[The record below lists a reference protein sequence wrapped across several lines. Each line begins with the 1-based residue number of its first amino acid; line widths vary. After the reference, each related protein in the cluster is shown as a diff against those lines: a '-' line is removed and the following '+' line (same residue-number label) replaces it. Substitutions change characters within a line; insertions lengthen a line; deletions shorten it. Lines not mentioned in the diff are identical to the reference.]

1 MSKLSKALLCAALAG
16 AALAPV
22 ADAAVPKTGTWRGNN
37 TQVFETF
44 LGGEPLTYK
53 TTMVMTELEGRI
65 SSVVGYVRMECPK
78 MVAIRDARILKSW
91 RIGRGPKVSSR
102 GNFTF
107 WANGAYFHG
116 WLTKSSIMGGARAT
130 YGSTSDGPECSG
142 TSRFN
147 LQRKRY

>member
-16 AALAPV
+16 AALAPA
-22 ADAAVPKTGTWRGNN
+22 ADAAIPSTGTWRGDN

-53 TTMVMTELEGRI
+53 TTMVMTELKGRI

-91 RIGRGPKVSSR
+91 RVGRGPKVSSL

-116 WLTKSSIMGGARAT
+116 RLSRSSIMGGARAT
-130 YGSTSDGPECSG
+130 YGSGPDGPDCSG

-147 LQRKRY
+147 LGRRR